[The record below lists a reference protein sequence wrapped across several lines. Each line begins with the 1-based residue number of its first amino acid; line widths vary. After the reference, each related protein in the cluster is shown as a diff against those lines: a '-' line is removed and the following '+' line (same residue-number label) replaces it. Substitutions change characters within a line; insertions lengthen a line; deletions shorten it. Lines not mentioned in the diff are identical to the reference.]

1 MRPSI
6 VRAER
11 RERAEDGGDIDAL
24 LEAVSTLNLRDMRI
38 ETAHGRTVIRGT
50 VEYHLDRERLFD
62 AVKTLDGWETRFVL
76 EVDIRRHEVRGYHV
90 VQIGESLESIAERY
104 LGSPAK
110 DMAIFEANRDR
121 MNDPDQIFPGQQL
134 VIPWR

>member
-1 MRPSI
+1 M
-6 VRAER
+6 
-11 RERAEDGGDIDAL
+11 
-24 LEAVSTLNLRDMRI
+24 
-38 ETAHGRTVIRGT
+38 
-50 VEYHLDRERLFD
+50 EYHLDRERLFD
-62 AVKTLDGWETRFVL
+62 GVKTLDGWETRFVL

-90 VQIGESLESIAERY
+90 VQNGESLESIAERY

-110 DMAIFEANRDR
+110 DMTIFEANRDR